1 MYLTFVSQILNDKEK
16 AKDIIALAK
25 GNNNI
30 GARNE
35 NAMKKIENAGELKA
49 VASVTFEGGFTGT
62 TLDNSGL
69 VSAPLNGLTN
79 EEIGEMAIEKG
90 AE

>member
-35 NAMKKIENAGELKA
+35 NAMKKIENEYKDELRMNFI
-49 VASVTFEGGFTGT
+49 SV
-62 TLDNSGL
+62 
-69 VSAPLNGLTN
+69 V
-79 EEIGEMAIEKG
+79 IIIYIRYRQC
-90 AE
+90 